1 MDQKDEKFEC
11 IACKACLVDMS
22 GKRKVSHAH
31 LEVHNALVIVTATHT
46 ILTQYGIEHA
56 PFFFVNPYP
65 RFLFGPGRTHNFTQ
79 MHKQVWPFCVS
90 CYKRRRHLDI
100 KPSGIEGAGMGV
112 WATQDI
118 EVGETICR

>member
-46 ILTQYGIEHA
+46 IPTQYGIEHA
-56 PFFFVNPYP
+56 PFFCEPVTPFS
-65 RFLFGPGRTHNFTQ
+65 LWSGRTHNFTQ
-79 MHKQVWPFCVS
+79 MYIQVWPFCDS